1 MEAVIIYQS
10 IKPAQQAAFALKATE
25 ALTVKKMAATMQD
38 MEAAGEA
45 VTPENLK
52 LYGFSDSEIMRFAA
66 DAATLA
72 RKRSTKVI

>member
-1 MEAVIIYQS
+1 MIIYQS
-10 IKPAQQAAFALKATE
+10 IKPAQQAAITLKATE

-52 LYGFSDSEIMRFAA
+52 LHNYSDTAIMRFAA
-66 DAATLA
+66 EAAALA